1 MPSVQEVID
10 LTLDSD
16 DEAAPPVAAAAVD
29 RDVQLE
35 NFPEEH
41 RDAVEAMDPLE
52 IYDEYFPMPG
62 QFDDPPLPAMGN
74 LRNVPLVIDD
84 FGYLEEEHPQQQA
97 GAEQE
102 EKDLQLARGLEE
114 EDQQQSFTKDDCLAR
129 VYEMFPDVCPEHAL
143 TVYDKVA
150 EDADFELSAV
160 LRLDRI
166 IEKMITDAPYPKRKK
181 NTQHLKRKR
190 DDSANEDY
198 KRWEGDDREDI
209 PRFLAGPIRSILK
222 AEFPTFTHV
231 EIANIVHDKEYLF
244 QSYVHLAN
252 LRDTDAGPRRGRPSV
267 TANADT
273 IIANSGWPPL
283 GEELTA
289 ARKRAQADRVVREE
303 ERMKKRAEDDNL
315 RRAIA
320 KGRTAECQACFDDLP
335 MNRQIHCHGD
345 EPHFTC
351 FSCIET
357 YVKTEIGD
365 SRCRVLCTAG
375 CGAGFEPAQL
385 NLISDK
391 KLLQKLAD
399 LQQEEDIREANLDDL
414 EECPFCDYKAI
425 MPPIE
430 ENFEFHCAN
439 PDCEKVSCRRCKA
452 SSHIPISCEQFAK
465 DKKANSRHTIEEA
478 MTAALIRSC
487 NKCKKQFIK
496 EYGCNKMTC
505 PSCRNLQCY
514 VCSETLKGYDH
525 FDQTPMGDPRPG
537 GKCPLY
543 DNLEQRHER
552 EVKAAEEAARAQVIA
567 NNPDVAPEDLEI
579 KLSDAVKKSTEQRI
593 RRAGPEGL
601 GGGMPNL
608 GRLGAAH
615 AAFNAMLPV
624 VFPGDNGRNNDE
636 DDDNGA
642 MRLRVM
648 DLQRQANRLAARRRG
663 PLPRPYLPWR
673 PNNFADRI
681 RQAQQNVVARRAQAG
696 DEERQL
702 RPEQDRAEIEAVDWL
717 RDRIHARQAQQ
728 AADRQAA
735 YLAAANMQAPYMPQD
750 LMQPFPQP
758 DGNAFDLREQFGM
771 LGPQFPVIDGYPGRV
786 GLQAQGLPYPPQLI
800 VPPAVP
806 LNNAQQQQ
814 QLQQPQLQQPFQRG
828 IIPAGFGIP
837 LANQNQPMPDY
848 LQIARDNAF
857 APAPADFGPNVHPG
871 FQALADDPPHLAN
884 VARNMHQLEFM
895 RRQHDARQGNAR
907 MPRFREPA
915 IRRRQG

>member
-1 MPSVQEVID
+1 MPPVPEVID

-16 DEAAPPVAAAAVD
+16 DEAVQPVAAGAVNH
-29 RDVQLE
+29 DVQLE
-35 NFPEEH
+35 DAPEEQ
-41 RDAVEAMDPLE
+41 RDATEAMDPH
-52 IYDEYFPMPG
+52 DAFDDFFPFPMPG
-62 QFDDPPLPAMGN
+62 QFDDPALPAMGD

-84 FGYLEEEHPQQQA
+84 FGYLDEEPQQQQQA
-97 GAEQE
+97 GAAEQE
-102 EKDLQLARGLEE
+102 ERDLQLARDLDNE
-114 EDQQQSFTKDDCLAR
+114 QHVLTKDDCLAR
-129 VYEMFPDVCPEHAL
+129 VYEMFPDVCPEHTL

-150 EDADFELSAV
+150 EDADFELTADI
-160 LRLDRI
+160 RLDRM
-166 IEKMITDAPYPKRKK
+166 IEKLIADAPYQKRKK
-181 NTQHLKRKR
+181 DTQHLKRKR
-190 DDSANEDY
+190 EDSADDEY
-198 KRWEGDDREDI
+198 KRWEGDEREGM
-209 PRFLAGPIRSILK
+209 PRFLSGPIRSILK
-222 AEFPTFTHV
+222 AEFPTFTHAH
-231 EIANIVHDKEYLF
+231 IGDIVNDEKYLF
-244 QSYVHLAN
+244 KSYVRLAN
-252 LRDTDAGPRRGRPSV
+252 LRDTDTNIQRGRPSV
-267 TANADT
+267 TANADI

-289 ARKRAQADRVVREE
+289 ARKRAQADRVIREE

-320 KGRTAECQACFDDLP
+320 EGRTAECQACFDDLP

-357 YVKTEIGD
+357 YIKSEIGD

-375 CGAGFEPAQL
+375 CGAGFEPTQL

-391 KLLQKLAD
+391 KLLQKLAN
-399 LQQEEDIREANLDDL
+399 LQQEKDIREANLDDL

-430 ENFEFHCAN
+430 ENFEFNCAN

-514 VCSETLKGYDH
+514 VCSETLKGYAH

-552 EVKAAEEAARAQVIA
+552 EVKAAEETARAQVIA

-579 KLSDAVKKSTEQRI
+579 KVSDAVKKSTEQRI
-593 RRAGPEGL
+593 RQAGPEGL
-601 GGGMPNL
+601 GGGPR
-608 GRLGAAH
+608 GWGGAR

-624 VFPGDNGRNNDE
+624 VFPGNNGRDDDEGDE
-636 DDDNGA
+636 DDLPFGL
-642 MRLRVM
+642 LR
-648 DLQRQANRLAARRRG
+648 RQPNRPPARRRVVA
-663 PLPRPYLPWR
+663 LPRANLPER
-673 PNNFADRI
+673 RNNFADRI
-681 RQAQQNVVARRAQAG
+681 HQAQVNAAARRVNAEQ
-696 DEERQL
+696 EQRQL
-702 RPEQDRAEIEAVDWL
+702 RPEQDREELEAVDWL
-717 RDRIHARQAQQ
+717 RDRIHVRQAQAAQQ
-728 AADRQAA
+728 AADCQAA
-735 YLAAANMQAPYMPQD
+735 QLVVGAPYPPQAPQQ
-750 LMQPFPQP
+750 QPLLQP
-758 DGNAFDLREQFGM
+758 EGNAFFNAYNKQFGLFDAQYPGM
-771 LGPQFPVIDGYPGRV
+771 GGYPGRV
-786 GLQAQGLPYPPQLI
+786 GLQQPMLPHQPQRIGPPR
-800 VPPAVP
+800 PALHDINV
-806 LNNAQQQQ
+806 QHQQ
-814 QLQQPQLQQPFQRG
+814 QLQQLQQALPRG
-828 IIPAGFGIP
+828 VILAGPAIPV
-837 LANQNQPMPDY
+837 ANQNPPMPDY
-848 LQIARDNAF
+848 FQIARDNVAAPGPANIIPNLHPAF
-857 APAPADFGPNVHPG
+857 
-871 FQALADDPPHLAN
+871 QELAQDQPHLAN

-907 MPRFREPA
+907 VPRFREPA
-915 IRRRQG
+915 IRRRPG